1 MYVCVCVRVCVCVS
15 ICGIF
20 STSIFST
27 PDHALVQGSKAMHEL
42 FSPGNQRVS
51 SACCLSTPR
60 RFCKSSVDACVC
72 VSACVRVCVR
82 ACLRACVRVVIG
94 CGRLCP
100 CRAQVNFPMCT
111 IANTPRLPE
120 HCIEYA
126 KVKQTHTHSHS
137 HTHTHSHTHSHTHTH
152 SLQCIFV
159 VRDQH

>member
-1 MYVCVCVRVCVCVS
+1 MCVCVCVCVCACLSVASSPHQFSPPLIMLLCRVPRQCTSYFPREISVYRVHAVSLHPAGSAKALLMRVSACLRVCVS
-15 ICGIF
+15 
-20 STSIFST
+20 
-27 PDHALVQGSKAMHEL
+27 
-42 FSPGNQRVS
+42 
-51 SACCLSTPR
+51 
-60 RFCKSSVDACVC
+60 
-72 VSACVRVCVR
+72 